1 MKQKQKQKSVIAYH
15 FTNEKLR
22 DGSPIPKRGVW
33 LKHKGAVVP
42 CQSGLHAS
50 LHPFDALQY
59 APGNMLHLV
68 EVRGGIQKNNDD
80 KIVARERKII
90 KTINAE
96 KIMRDFARWNALKV
110 LHLWPNPPDVV
121 MRFLK
126 TGDESLRAAAVDAAV
141 DAAGAAAK
149 AVAGAAA
156 RSAAGAAARAVAGA
170 AARAA
175 FIKKS
180 RRKFAQM
187 VRGEFKKT
195 A

>member
-68 EVRGGIQKNNDD
+68 EVRGGIQKINDD

-141 DAAGAAAK
+141 DAA
-149 AVAGAAA
+149 VAAA
-156 RSAAGAAARAVAGA
+156 RAAAGAAARAAAGA